1 VKVLKTAASAFGLAA
16 LLFGASAALTPKP
29 AAAGN
34 GFMGNSV
41 ALLKNNPAIN
51 TDLQGG
57 VSILEAIAYWI
68 VPLSIV
74 AAGVGIGATR
84 NSNNDEAY
92 KMVKAVCV
100 VWFGILSLLW
110 LYDSK
115 MVPTAGTSTPVTTI
129 PHPVHVAIARGWET

>member
-1 VKVLKTAASAFGLAA
+1 VKVLKTAAASFGLAA
-16 LLFGASAALTPKP
+16 LMFGTSAALTPKP

-41 ALLKNNPAIN
+41 ALLKNNTAIN
-51 TDLQGG
+51 ADLQGG

-115 MVPTAGTSTPVTTI
+115 MVPTAANAGKGAMIPRPVQ
-129 PHPVHVAIARGWET
+129 VAIARGWET